1 MGALLLNAR
10 RDPES
15 ERGKNIKSLNSGL
28 NWTVTSPPFPRSD
41 TVPLSITEER
51 RRHFEEGRREKGIVQ
66 FL

>member
-15 ERGKNIKSLNSGL
+15 DRGKNIKSLNSGL

-41 TVPLSITEER
+41 TVPLSIAEER
-51 RRHFEEGRREKGIVQ
+51 RRHLKREEEKKE
-66 FL
+66 

>member
-41 TVPLSITEER
+41 TVPLSIAER
-51 RRHFEEGRREKGIVQ
+51 RLKREEEKKE
-66 FL
+66 